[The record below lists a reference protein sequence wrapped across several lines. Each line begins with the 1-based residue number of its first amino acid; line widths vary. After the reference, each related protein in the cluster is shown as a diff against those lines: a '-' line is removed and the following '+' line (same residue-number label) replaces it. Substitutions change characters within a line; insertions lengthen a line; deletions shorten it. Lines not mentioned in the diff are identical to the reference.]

1 MIMCHLCNLYTNLTR
16 IFLSCSHIIFLCSVF
31 FFSYSLCLCSQKIS
45 GLVDEESTCTKHP
58 AMLLWYNTT
67 VDSGIVVKGLYL
79 LTVSL
84 SQTPPPPPLHLCLKI
99 ALDLHVRFLFGL
111 KSWTNYALQFSQTWQ
126 RARFPFRRIVLFFFF
141 WRVRIVSL
149 PCYLPPMNVGAV
161 LEL

>member
-1 MIMCHLCNLYTNLTR
+1 MIMCHLCNFYANLIR
-16 IFLSCSHIIFLCSVF
+16 IFLTCSHVIFLCSVF
-31 FFSYSLCLCSQKIS
+31 LFLHILCVCVAKKNI
-45 GLVDEESTCTKHP
+45 GFRWRRVDVQQASCE
-58 AMLLWYNTT
+58 ALWYNTT

-84 SQTPPPPPLHLCLKI
+84 PPPLLHLCLKI

-111 KSWTNYALQFSQTWQ
+111 KSWTNYALQFHRLDRELDSHWDTFLEEF
-126 RARFPFRRIVLFFFF
+126 A
-141 WRVRIVSL
+141 SL